1 MTRLMH
7 RVMGAAVLAGTLMT
21 AGGAL
26 AGEITLYSEAFFR
39 GDALT
44 IRDGVENL
52 ADMGRWN
59 DRAKSMIVRSGEW
72 EVCKDSGFRNCKRV
86 GRGTRIGDLGE
97 IGLYNAISSARQI
110 DGRYY
115 QPEPPPPPVYDPPP
129 PPPPVYGPP
138 PGYGGGITWNNAPSG
153 PPAYDQPPPPPPSYG
168 GGVTWN
174 DDRRDGPPPMGDCRR
189 RIYDAFVQ
197 RFGPPGDV
205 NFRGEEWEGRI
216 FWNGDRWHYRC
227 TPEQIN
233 IWQ

>member
-7 RVMGAAVLAGTLMT
+7 RLMGAAVLAGTLMT

-26 AGEITLYSEAFFR
+26 AGEITLFSEPFFR

-44 IRDGVENL
+44 VRDGVENL

-72 EVCKDSGFRNCKRV
+72 EVCKNAGFRDCKRV

-97 IGLYNAISSARQI
+97 IGLFASISSARQI

-115 QPEPPPPPVYDPPP
+115 QPEPPPPP
-129 PPPPVYGPP
+129 PPVYGPP
-138 PGYGGGITWNNAPSG
+138 PSYGGGITWNNAPG
-153 PPAYDQPPPPPPSYG
+153 AYDQPPPPPPQG
-168 GGVTWN
+168 GITWD
-174 DDRRDGPPPMGDCRR
+174 DDRRDGPPPMGDCRH
-189 RIYDAFVQ
+189 RIFDAFVQ
-197 RFGPPGDV
+197 RFGRPHDFD
-205 NFRGEEWEGRI
+205 FRGEEWEGRI
-216 FWNGDRWHYRC
+216 HWNGERWHYRC